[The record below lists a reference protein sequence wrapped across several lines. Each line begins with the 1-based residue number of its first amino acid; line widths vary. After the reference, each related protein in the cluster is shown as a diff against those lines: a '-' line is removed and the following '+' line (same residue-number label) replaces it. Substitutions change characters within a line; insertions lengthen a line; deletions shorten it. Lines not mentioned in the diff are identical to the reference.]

1 MDSHGEQRLSA
12 GGELPLFSCPGNRD
26 RQGDNQ
32 SNTPGQEGA
41 VAALPMVHRTTSFSV
56 LDILDPNK
64 FNSKRRQCAVLYK
77 SVGSEFPLGAEDK
90 PEDSGT
96 ELAQQKALGAAKGQ
110 RWQGLPGLD
119 GPFPAPPH
127 PGTVSAAAPTPI
139 PAVSEQLFASS
150 PPQPIPGAGQQP
162 SAERPAVHSA
172 GGTDRPHPPH
182 THTSPRAEGPGGA
195 GQGRGSRSPQH
206 PSPYGSGGGGGG
218 RVNPSPAGPVPRR
231 CSFTPSGPGR
241 GGGDTTHQGQQAK
254 PKRKRTGSDS
264 KSGKPRRAR
273 TAFTYEQL
281 VALENKFK
289 STRYLSVCERLNLAL
304 SLSLTETQVKIW
316 FQNRRTKWKKQNP
329 GADTSAPTG
338 GGGGGGGA
346 GGGLGGGAL
355 PGGLSPLSHSPPMGN
370 PLSMHGPGSYAGH
383 PAGGLVCAA
392 QLPFLPSPA
401 VLSPFVL
408 GSQTY
413 GAPAFYTPHL

>member
-12 GGELPLFSCPGNRD
+12 GGELPLYSCPGNRD
-26 RQGDNQ
+26 RQGDSQ

-41 VAALPMVHRTTSFSV
+41 VAALPAVHRTTSFSV

-64 FNSKRRQCAVLYK
+64 FNSKRRHCTGLYK
-77 SVGSEFPLGAEDK
+77 SVGTEFTLGAEDK

-96 ELAQQKALGAAKGQ
+96 ELAEQKALAEDFETCKNAAGS
-110 RWQGLPGLD
+110 RG
-119 GPFPAPPH
+119 
-127 PGTVSAAAPTPI
+127 SARG
-139 PAVSEQLFASS
+139 SGS
-150 PPQPIPGAGQQP
+150 PGAGGAAP
-162 SAERPAVHSA
+162 AGLRSLSAEQGHPGFSPCAPPAQPA
-172 GGTDRPHPPH
+172 
-182 THTSPRAEGPGGA
+182 AGPGGA
-195 GQGRGSRSPQH
+195 
-206 PSPYGSGGGGGG
+206 
-218 RVNPSPAGPVPRR
+218 
-231 CSFTPSGPGR
+231 
-241 GGGDTTHQGQQAK
+241 QQSQAAK

-338 GGGGGGGA
+338 GGGAGGGA

-370 PLSMHGPGSYAGH
+370 PLSMHGPGGYAGH

>member
-1 MDSHGEQRLSA
+1 MNVSRDKAQGGDISIPAVAASQAGLGGEPGSGCLHGESMESHGDQRLSSSN
-12 GGELPLFSCPGNRD
+12 ELPVYSCPGNRE
-26 RQGDNQ
+26 RPGDNQ

-41 VAALPMVHRTTSFSV
+41 GAALPVVHRTTSFSV

-64 FNSKRRQCAVLYK
+64 FNSKKRQCSVLYK
-77 SVGSEFPLGAEDK
+77 SAGSEFTLGAEAK

-96 ELAQQKALGAAKGQ
+96 ELADPKALADDFETCKKSS
-110 RWQGLPGLD
+110 GLIKDGELYKAEECDLDYGSRPSPSPESEPLDEEELCSEESSSSSSLGGVGGSGEEEPG
-119 GPFPAPPH
+119 
-127 PGTVSAAAPTPI
+127 
-139 PAVSEQLFASS
+139 
-150 PPQPIPGAGQQP
+150 
-162 SAERPAVHSA
+162 RPAEDGEPGSQ
-172 GGTDRPHPPH
+172 PP
-182 THTSPRAEGPGGA
+182 SQPPS
-195 GQGRGSRSPQH
+195 QPQA
-206 PSPYGSGGGGGG
+206 SGGGSQSQ
-218 RVNPSPAGPVPRR
+218 P
-231 CSFTPSGPGR
+231 
-241 GGGDTTHQGQQAK
+241 AK

-338 GGGGGGGA
+338 GGAGGGGT
-346 GGGLGGGAL
+346 GGGLGGGGL
-355 PGGLSPLSHSPPMGN
+355 GGGLSPLSHSPPMGN
-370 PLSMHGPGSYAGH
+370 PLSMHGPGGYPGH
-383 PAGGLVCAA
+383 PTGGLVCAA

>member
-1 MDSHGEQRLSA
+1 MDSRGEQRLSA
-12 GGELPLFSCPGNRD
+12 GGELPLYCPANRD
-26 RQGDNQ
+26 RQGDSQ

-64 FNSKRRQCAVLYK
+64 FNSKRRQCAGLYK
-77 SVGSEFPLGAEDK
+77 SAGTEFTLGAEDK

-96 ELAQQKALGAAKGQ
+96 ELAEQKALAEDFDACKKSAELITAGSAPGMPAWLAWGQ
-110 RWQGLPGLD
+110 TGPSSSSSSSQGRPALPVSSGSGKLSSGFSGFREPEPRPRGCQNPPLVPPPRL
-119 GPFPAPPH
+119 GPPGVYDFVSLSPAP
-127 PGTVSAAAPTPI
+127 
-139 PAVSEQLFASS
+139 
-150 PPQPIPGAGQQP
+150 
-162 SAERPAVHSA
+162 
-172 GGTDRPHPPH
+172 D
-182 THTSPRAEGPGGA
+182 
-195 GQGRGSRSPQH
+195 
-206 PSPYGSGGGGGG
+206 PSPVLPPPLPPVALGD
-218 RVNPSPAGPVPRR
+218 RFNFLSPLG
-231 CSFTPSGPGR
+231 FF
-241 GGGDTTHQGQQAK
+241 
-254 PKRKRTGSDS
+254 RTNQTNS
-264 KSGKPRRAR
+264 
-273 TAFTYEQL
+273 FTYEQL

-338 GGGGGGGA
+338 GGGGGGAGA
-346 GGGLGGGAL
+346 GLGGGAL
-355 PGGLSPLSHSPPMGN
+355 PGGLSPLSHSPPMGT